1 MIMKFKQYFSPH
13 ILIGSSLIHFFW
25 VLFQLNFSIKRKNI
39 LRLFITFLILL
50 MFTPFRII
58 ETILYLFS
66 KKEKVKAPIFIV
78 GHPRSG
84 TTYFHDSLNEI
95 ENLVAPRMIDCLYP
109 FMNKYFKFML
119 VPILEKVLPETRLMD
134 KMAVSWDSPQ
144 EEEFGMELMNG
155 YTSVGFLF
163 APHARKMIL
172 EKYILLNSPIARK
185 KWQKAHLKFAKK
197 IQSIHKGK
205 TLVFKSPSNTA
216 KMLEI
221 LEIYPDA
228 KFIHIVRNP
237 KDVIPSTLHLYQ
249 RILPEFSLQNETNFD
264 LNSYVYDYYSQV
276 MEKFLKNKGQLNKNQ
291 FFELKYEDFI
301 QQPIQLLENTF
312 NQLEISTDLEK
323 LKPFFVSRKN
333 FSKNKFEIDKTLEKE
348 IESNCSLVIQ
358 HYHYN

>member
-1 MIMKFKQYFSPH
+1 MKSKHFFSPH

-39 LRLFITFLILL
+39 IRLIITFFILL

-58 ETILYLFS
+58 ESILYLFS

-95 ENLVAPRMIDCLYP
+95 DSLVASRMIDCLYP
-109 FMNKYFKFML
+109 FMNKYFKFLL

-172 EKYILLNSPIARK
+172 DKYILLNSPSAKK
-185 KWQKAHLKFAKK
+185 KWQRAHLKFAQK
-197 IQSIHKGK
+197 IQSINKGK

-216 KMLEI
+216 KILEI

-237 KDVIPSTLHLYQ
+237 LDVIPSTLHLYQ

-264 LNSYVYDYYSQV
+264 LTSYVYDYYSDV
-276 MEKFLKNKGQLNKNQ
+276 MGKFLNTKGKLNRNQ
-291 FFELKYEDFI
+291 FFELKYEDFVE
-301 QQPIQLLENTF
+301 QPITLLKTAF
-312 NQLEISTDLEK
+312 NQLEINADLDK
-323 LKPFFVSRKN
+323 LRPFFDSRKN
-333 FSKNKFEIDKTLEKE
+333 FSKNKFEIENSLEEDIKT
-348 IESNCSLVIQ
+348 NCALIFN
-358 HYHYN
+358 HYQYN

>member
-1 MIMKFKQYFSPH
+1 
-13 ILIGSSLIHFFW
+13 
-25 VLFQLNFSIKRKNI
+25 
-39 LRLFITFLILL
+39 

-58 ETILYLFS
+58 EGIIYLFS

-84 TTYFHDSLNEI
+84 TTYFHDSLNQV

-172 EKYILLNSPIARK
+172 HKYILLNSSKAK
-185 KWQKAHLKFAKK
+185 SKWLKAHLKFAQK

-216 KMLEI
+216 KILEI

-264 LNSYVYDYYSQV
+264 LNSYVYEYYSQV
-276 MEKFLKNKGQLNKNQ
+276 MEKFLKTKNKLNKQQ
-291 FFELKYEDFI
+291 FYELKYENFI
-301 QQPIQLLENTF
+301 LEPIENLKAAF
-312 NQLEISTDLEK
+312 SKLEIEADFEK
-323 LKPFFVSRKN
+323 MKPFFESRKN
-333 FSKNKFEIDKTLEKE
+333 FSKNKFELDKELEEE
-348 IESNCSLVIQ
+348 IKINCSEVIEYYQ
-358 HYHYN
+358 YN

>member
-1 MIMKFKQYFSPH
+1 
-13 ILIGSSLIHFFW
+13 
-25 VLFQLNFSIKRKNI
+25 
-39 LRLFITFLILL
+39 

-58 ETILYLFS
+58 EGIIYLFS

-84 TTYFHDSLNEI
+84 TTYFHDSLNEV

-172 EKYILLNSPIARK
+172 DKYILLNSSKAK
-185 KWQKAHLKFAKK
+185 SKWLKAHLKFAQK

-264 LNSYVYDYYSQV
+264 LNSYVYEYYSQV
-276 MEKFLKNKGQLNKNQ
+276 MEKFLKTKNKLNKHQ
-291 FFELKYEDFI
+291 FYELKYENFI
-301 QQPIQLLENTF
+301 LEPIENLKAAF
-312 NQLEISTDLEK
+312 SKLEIEADFEK
-323 LKPFFVSRKN
+323 MKPFFESRKN
-333 FSKNKFEIDKTLEKE
+333 FSKNKFELDKELEEE
-348 IESNCSLVIQ
+348 IKINCSEVIE
-358 HYHYN
+358 HYQYN

>member
-1 MIMKFKQYFSPH
+1 MNSKQYFSPH

-39 LRLFITFLILL
+39 IRLFITFFILL

-58 ETILYLFS
+58 EGIIYLFS
-66 KKEKVKAPIFIV
+66 MKEKVKAPIFIV

-84 TTYFHDSLNEI
+84 TTYFHDSLNEV

-109 FMNKYFKFML
+109 FMNKYFKFIL

-172 EKYILLNSPIARK
+172 DKYILLNSPKAK
-185 KWQKAHLKFAKK
+185 SKWLNSHLKFAQK

-216 KMLEI
+216 KMLEL

-264 LNSYVYDYYSQV
+264 LNSYVYEYYSQV
-276 MEKFLKNKGQLNKNQ
+276 MEKFLTTKNQ
-291 FFELKYEDFI
+291 LSKQQFYELKYEDFI
-301 QQPIQLLENTF
+301 QEPIENLKAAF
-312 NQLEISTDLEK
+312 SQLEIEADLEK
-323 LKPFFVSRKN
+323 LKPFFDSRKN
-333 FSKNKFEIDKTLEKE
+333 FSKNKFELDQELEKE
-348 IESNCSLVIQ
+348 IKSNCSEVFE
-358 HYHYN
+358 HYQYN